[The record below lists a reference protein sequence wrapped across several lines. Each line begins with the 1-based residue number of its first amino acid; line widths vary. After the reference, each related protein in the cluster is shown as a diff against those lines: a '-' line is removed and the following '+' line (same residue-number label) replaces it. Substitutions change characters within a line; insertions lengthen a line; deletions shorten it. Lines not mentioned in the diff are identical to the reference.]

1 MGSNRGAALLIVLA
15 IVALLS
21 VAVVQFQ
28 REARVERTYAA
39 NTLAALEAQGLVRSG
54 AAAGV
59 ALIRAEDPD
68 VLGRDGY
75 WNSEVAHLIPVSQN
89 TVSLKI
95 EDQYGKFPLGALIDK
110 DGVPVLKMVDAYK
123 RLLEGMELEDIDIEE
138 LTWALV
144 DWIDDDST
152 DDQYEFNENFVV
164 PNSPIEHL
172 DELGKIT
179 GYDQLAPETLAAIL
193 SYLDTRAEA
202 EVNVNTASVPML
214 MGLTPTL
221 TIEEAEDLY
230 AQLGEAPAE
239 AEAAISGIIPISAR
253 AMKALFS
260 SNRIRLI
267 LSADVRDVR
276 READCILEKDK
287 DDVFR
292 IADWTQ
298 N

>member
-15 IVALLS
+15 VVALLS

-75 WNSEVAHLIPVSQN
+75 WNSEVGHLIPVGDN

-95 EDQYGKFPLGALIDK
+95 EDQYGKFPIGALIDK
-110 DGVPVLKMVDAYK
+110 NGVPVLKMVDAYK
-123 RLLEGMELEDIDIEE
+123 RLLEGMELEDIDVDE

-164 PNSPIEHL
+164 PDSPIEHL
-172 DELGKIT
+172 DELGRIT
-179 GYDQLAPETLAAIL
+179 GYDGLAPETLEVIL
-193 SYLDTRAEA
+193 SYLDTRVDA

-214 MGLTPTL
+214 MALSPTL
-221 TIEEAEDLY
+221 TITEAEDLY
-230 AQLGEAPAE
+230 EQLGESPADTE
-239 AEAAISGIIPISAR
+239 ASIAGSIPISAR
-253 AMKALFS
+253 AMKVVLN
-260 SNRIRLI
+260 SNRLRLI

-276 READCILEKDK
+276 REAECIIEKDK
-287 DDVFR
+287 EGIYR